1 MTDREPRGPQQQD
14 MAGNHETAD
23 SEGATRS
30 LDPAPAEVCPD
41 DDGGAVDS
49 TDNPQ
54 LEADFYHRDS
64 LDERLAEEEPE
75 RGPRAGSSPSAGE
88 LLAAGGGDESVG
100 SFSDIDDDDD
110 DLGAEDAAIHVTE
123 EP

>member
-1 MTDREPRGPQQQD
+1 MTDRERRGPQQQD
-14 MAGNHETAD
+14 MPWNDAPAD
-23 SEGATRS
+23 SRAPPGS
-30 LDPAPAEVCPD
+30 LEPDPAEVVTD

-88 LLAAGGGDESVG
+88 LLAAGGGDESV
-100 SFSDIDDDDD
+100 
-110 DLGAEDAAIHVTE
+110 
-123 EP
+123 